1 MAIIATAFAE
11 TVKFS
16 GSKQELQKRT
26 LALYRQFLRGAPTFA
41 DLYEVQFSIPT
52 IRTKIRQEFERHR
65 FVDDLSIQNVLY
77 AKGHMEYQECINF
90 WKQQAQ
96 FLKYF
101 PEEDDIQ
108 GRHQPSNFVDKFLK
122 VSIIRSGFQLADG
135 QLNVESVIMKRATSV
150 TRPQSRPDKRE
161 GIHYTTLNDPET
173 THAIDSIRLWH

>member
-122 VSIIRSGFQLADG
+122 
-135 QLNVESVIMKRATSV
+135 
-150 TRPQSRPDKRE
+150 
-161 GIHYTTLNDPET
+161 
-173 THAIDSIRLWH
+173 

>member
-16 GSKQELQKRT
+16 GSKKELQKRT
-26 LALYRQFLRGAPTFA
+26 LSLYRQFLRGAPTFA

-65 FVDDLSIQNVLY
+65 FVEELSIQNVLY

-101 PEEDDIQ
+101 PEEDDIA
-108 GRHQPSNFVDKFLK
+108 GRHQPTNFVDKFLQ
-122 VSIIRSGFQLADG
+122 VSKELERSLISGAIGARQEWQL
-135 QLNVESVIMKRATSV
+135 S
-150 TRPQSRPDKRE
+150 SR
-161 GIHYTTLNDPET
+161 
-173 THAIDSIRLWH
+173 S